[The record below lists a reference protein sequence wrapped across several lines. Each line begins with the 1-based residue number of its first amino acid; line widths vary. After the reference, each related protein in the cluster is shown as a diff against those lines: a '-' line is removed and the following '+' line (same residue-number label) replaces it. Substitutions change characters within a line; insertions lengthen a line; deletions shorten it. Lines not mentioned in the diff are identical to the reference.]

1 MAPPRV
7 ISFSELS
14 TARQCPLK
22 HELAYV
28 DRWFKP
34 QPPDS
39 ALFKGTWW
47 HRALETHYLEL
58 LRQQRQSKK
67 KRRELK
73 LARACVGDLLGE
85 QCKDDAIRDLVW
97 WMYTGYIDHY
107 GTDDEWQIL
116 AVEHSAQVRLPTLNG
131 NPSQFIL
138 KIKVD
143 LIVRDRTTKTKNLL
157 VVDHKSGKDLPK
169 KKELELDD
177 QFGLYSWGL
186 RQLGHKVFA
195 QRYNAARTLRLKA
208 DIDNPGATPLDER
221 FQRVGLYRT
230 DQELNE
236 VALEAYLAARTRYR
250 EQTELRRAGHRSPR
264 ATEPQTCSWKCDFK
278 EACLAG
284 RKGMDIARF
293 LRGSGFTQ
301 DYSRH

>member
-22 HELAYV
+22 HELAYA

-47 HRALETHYLEL
+47 HRVLETHYNEL
-58 LRQQRQSKK
+58 LRQQRAKE
-67 KRRELK
+67 KRKLA
-73 LARACVGDLLGE
+73 LARACVEELLE
-85 QCKDDAIRDLVW
+85 TQCHVDSIRELVW
-97 WMYTGYIDHY
+97 WMYTGYIDHF
-107 GTDDEWQIL
+107 GVDSDWRIM
-116 AVEHSAQVRLPTLNG
+116 AVEHSAQVRLPALSG
-131 NPSQFIL
+131 HPSQFIL
-138 KIKVD
+138 KIKID
-143 LIVRDRTTKTKNLL
+143 LIVKDLATKTKNIL

-169 KKELELDD
+169 QKELELDD
-177 QFGLYSWGL
+177 QFGLYSWGMN
-186 RQLGHKVFA
+186 RLGHKVFA

-208 DIDNPGATPLDER
+208 DIEEPGSTPLNER
-221 FQRVGLYRT
+221 FQRIGLYRT
-230 DQELNE
+230 PRELDE
-236 VALEAYLAARTRYR
+236 VATEAYLAARTRYR
-250 EQTELRRAGHRSPR
+250 ELAEMRRAGRRSPR